1 MIGNV
6 TARLPNFL
14 VVGAPKSGTT
24 SLYEYLRPHPQV
36 FLPERKELHYFS
48 YQALAR
54 DVAGPGDAQTLS
66 ELCADRAA
74 YASHYAGVGEQPAVG
89 DISPSYLYFADEVIP
104 RIRAEL
110 RSPRIIVLLR
120 DPVRK
125 CHSQYMHMVRE
136 GLEPLG
142 FAAALAAEQERRAS
156 GWGNLWRYRESSL
169 YAERVAAFVEAFG
182 TERLAVRWFED
193 FAADPTAAVRGV
205 CEFLEID
212 PDVETDTGRV
222 HNRTGRPRARW
233 LARMMFQDSPAKR
246 AVKAVVPGG
255 LRQHVRT
262 AVSALNTG
270 AKEPIPIDVHASL
283 RDYFAPDVER
293 LAAVL
298 GTTPPWEL

>member
-1 MIGNV
+1 M
-6 TARLPNFL
+6 TTRLPNFL

-48 YQALAR
+48 YRALAR

-66 ELCADRAA
+66 ELCADHAA
-74 YASHYAGVGEQPAVG
+74 YASHYAGAGEQRAVG

-104 RIRAEL
+104 RIRTEL
-110 RSPRIIVLLR
+110 QAPRIIVLLR

-142 FAAALAAEQERRAS
+142 FAEALAAEQARRAA

-169 YAERVAAFVEAFG
+169 YAGRVAAFLEAFG
-182 TERLAVRWFED
+182 AQALAVRWFED
-193 FAADPTAAVRGV
+193 FVAEPADAVRGL
-205 CEFLEID
+205 CEFLRID
-212 PDVETDTGRV
+212 PDVKIDTHRV
-222 HNRTGRPRARW
+222 HNRTGKPHSRR
-233 LARMMFQDSPAKR
+233 LAQMMFHDNAVKR
-246 AVKAVVPGG
+246 AAQAVLPGG
-255 LRQHVRT
+255 LRQRVRA
-262 AVSALNTG
+262 AVSRLNTG
-270 AKEPIPIDVHASL
+270 AKEPIPADVHISL